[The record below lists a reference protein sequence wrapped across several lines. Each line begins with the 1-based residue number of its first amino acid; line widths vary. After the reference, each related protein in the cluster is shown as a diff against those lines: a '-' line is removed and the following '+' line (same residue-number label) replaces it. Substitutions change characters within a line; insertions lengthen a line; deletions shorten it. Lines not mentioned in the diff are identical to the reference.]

1 MARTVKP
8 GKPEEIKAQ
17 QFKVTT
23 PDFSGFE
30 EAGDAEI
37 KAANQNFKLYAEAL
51 TANEANKIYEQFSDD
66 PIQLANALSK
76 VPEMLKDLP
85 DEVAADAKKKLN
97 LNSIA
102 MIQKAETNRQAK
114 DEKEAKINAERLAEN
129 TGQNIADNYFNLLT
143 YLTAPDEDKRLVD
156 VEIYAINRA
165 GLADMADMRDAK
177 GKYIFSEKERASMKM
192 PSEAM
197 LEGFKQFIYR
207 PELEQLQEWDKSVFA
222 NRDKFIRDTGIDN
235 KTYDSME
242 SALKA
247 RIKALQDD
255 KTREIHGQAF
265 YDAAELI
272 TQPIQ
277 DNIDKVKKD
286 GIVSPKVV
294 DKLVKVSKEATQT
307 TYSYDPNRQTS
318 PGALIESLHYFSD
331 VMANNDWSYEGREK
345 ALSQASDAIMKLTAT
360 AKATNMSPE
369 LRESVLTSIKDA
381 LRDKQSA
388 DALAP
393 VFDSVVNIYPM
404 IDPISKD
411 SFTEAYS
418 KFGERQQQAKDA
430 MLKGPDAFGGWAGA
444 KRIATKNFDVNLF
457 KTLNSYIVGRANG
470 DLTEYYNDVANLD
483 RQFKRDLV
491 GFMKFSPTQWNN
503 WEKDVENGKD
513 VVIEYMGKRYRFNGF
528 DAQNP
533 FTMLSK

>member
-23 PDFSGFE
+23 PDFSAFE

-85 DEVAADAKKKLN
+85 DEVTADAKKKLN

-102 MIQKAETNRQAK
+102 MVEKAETNRKKK
-114 DEKEAKINAERLAEN
+114 DEEEAKINAARLAEN
-129 TGQNIADNYFNLLT
+129 TDQNIADSYFNLLT

-165 GLADMADMRDAK
+165 GLADMAEMKDAN
-177 GKYIFSEKERASMKM
+177 GKYIFSETQRAKMKM
-192 PSEAM
+192 PSDAM

-207 PELEQLQEWDKSVFA
+207 PELEQLQEWDKAVFA
-222 NRDKFIRDTGIDN
+222 NRDKFIRDTGIDG

-277 DNIDKVKKD
+277 DNIDKVKKE

-294 DKLVKVSKEATQT
+294 DKLVKASKEATQT

-318 PGALIESLHYFSD
+318 PGALIESLHEFSD

-345 ALSQASDAIMKLTAT
+345 ALSQAADSIMKLTAT

-369 LRESVLTSIKDA
+369 LRESVLTSIKSA

-388 DALAP
+388 DSLAP

-430 MLKGPDAFGGWAGA
+430 MLKAPDAFGGWAGA

-470 DLTEYYNDVANLD
+470 DLTEYYNDVTNLD

-491 GFMKFSPTQWNN
+491 SFMKFSPTQWNN

>member
-23 PDFSGFE
+23 PDFSAFE

-51 TANEANKIYEQFSDD
+51 TTNEANKIYEQFSDD

-76 VPEMLKDLP
+76 VPDMLNDLP
-85 DEVAADAKKKLN
+85 DDFTADAKKKLH

-102 MIQKAETNRQAK
+102 LVQKAETNRQAK
-114 DEKEAKINAERLAEN
+114 DEREAKINAERLAEN

-165 GLADMADMRDAK
+165 GLADMAEMKDAN
-177 GKYIFSEKERASMKM
+177 GKYIFSEKQRANMKM
-192 PSEAM
+192 PSDAI

-207 PELEQLQEWDKSVFA
+207 PELEQLQEWDKNVFA
-222 NRDKFIRDTGIDN
+222 NRDKFIRDTGIDG

-294 DKLVKVSKEATQT
+294 DKLVKASQEATAT

-318 PGALIESLHYFSD
+318 PGALIESLHEFSD
-331 VMANNDWSYEGREK
+331 VIANNDWSYEGREK
-345 ALSQASDAIMKLTAT
+345 ALSQAADSIMKLTAT

-369 LRESVLTSIKDA
+369 LRESVLTSIKSA

-388 DALAP
+388 DSLAP
-393 VFDSVVNIYPM
+393 VFDSVVNVYPM

-411 SFTEAYS
+411 SFSEAYS

-430 MLKGPDAFGGWAGA
+430 MLKAPDAFGGWAGA

-491 GFMKFSPTQWNN
+491 SFMKFSPTQWNN